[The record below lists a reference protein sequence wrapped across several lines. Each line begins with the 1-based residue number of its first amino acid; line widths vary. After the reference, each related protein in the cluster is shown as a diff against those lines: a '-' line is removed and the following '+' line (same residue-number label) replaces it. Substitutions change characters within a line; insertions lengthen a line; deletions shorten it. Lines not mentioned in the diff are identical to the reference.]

1 MSQDQSSANSVQTED
16 QAPSPTALDTDAP
29 PADETAPPPAAPKA
43 EASAQEAK
51 SEPRPTGGFAT
62 GLVGGAVAT
71 AVVVAGITAAWP
83 FVRDQLLGSDGMR
96 IAQLE
101 RQSDELTQKVALLQG
116 QVSSQTD
123 GAGATLSNGLNQRL
137 TSVEQRLNSADEDPR
152 LTSLSKKLDDVT
164 ADNARTHDDMEKL
177 RNAIPPEGLILRLAE
192 RAESAEKA
200 AREISSQHAQAQAL
214 LLVVGQL
221 RDAIDRGDP
230 YEYELHAVRRVAPPE
245 EEAQLDALERGS
257 AAGLPRRTSLLNSLP
272 LLAPTILRAG
282 VLPEDGSIWQR
293 AAARLASMVT
303 VRRIDGTGSDTASV
317 LARAQAA
324 ARDGDL
330 SKAVQEL
337 SALDGASAEAAA
349 PWLKDAQSRLTVDK
363 ALSMLSA
370 DAMAISGKLN

>member
-29 PADETAPPPAAPKA
+29 PAEAVAAAPA
-43 EASAQEAK
+43 EKPK
-51 SEPRPTGGFAT
+51 SEPRPAGGFAS
-62 GLVGGAVAT
+62 GLLGGAVAT
-71 AVVVAGITAAWP
+71 AVVVGGIAAAWP
-83 FVRDQLLGSDGMR
+83 FVRDQLLGADGTR

-116 QVSSQTD
+116 QVSNQTD
-123 GAGATLSNGLNQRL
+123 GAGATISNGLNQRL

-152 LTSLSKKLDDVT
+152 LTSLSKKLDEVT
-164 ADNARTHDDMEKL
+164 ADNARTHDDVEKL
-177 RNAIPPEGLILRLAE
+177 RNALPPEGLILRLAE

-221 RDAIDRGDP
+221 RDAVDRGDP
-230 YEYELHAVRRVAPPE
+230 YEYELRAVRRVAPPE

-257 AAGLPRRTSLLNSLP
+257 AAGLPRRASLLNSLP

-282 VLPEDGSIWQR
+282 ILPENGSIWQR
-293 AAARLASMVT
+293 AVARLASLVT

-330 SKAVQEL
+330 AKAVQEL
-337 SALDGASAEAAA
+337 SALDGSAAEAAA
-349 PWLKDAQSRLTVDK
+349 PWLKDAQARLAVDK

>member
-272 LLAPTILRAG
+272 LP
-282 VLPEDGSIWQR
+282 
-293 AAARLASMVT
+293 SMVT